1 MKDQS
6 GVTPLV
12 LISGALVGIVVLVV
26 MMLPR

>member
-1 MKDQS
+1 MRDDS

-12 LISGALVGIVVLVV
+12 LMIGALVGIVVLVV